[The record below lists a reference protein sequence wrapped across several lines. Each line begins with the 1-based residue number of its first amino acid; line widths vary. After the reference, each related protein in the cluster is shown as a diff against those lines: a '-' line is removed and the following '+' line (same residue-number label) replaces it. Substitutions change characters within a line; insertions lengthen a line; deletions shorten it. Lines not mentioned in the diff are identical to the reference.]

1 MSHIDDLILKLC
13 PNGID
18 FKELQEL
25 FTTRGGYTPSKT
37 DAVAWS
43 DGTIP
48 WFRMEDIR
56 ENGRVLNDSLQHIN
70 EAAVKGGRLFP
81 ANSILIATSATI
93 GEHALVT
100 VPHLS
105 NQRFTSLTLKP
116 EYADRF
122 DMKFVF
128 YYCFV
133 LDEWCRNNTSV
144 SSFASVDMARFKKFK
159 FPIPPVEVQLEI
171 VRVLDSFTSL
181 TAELEAEL
189 EARQVQYVH
198 YRDQLLSFPEMGS
211 SDFR

>member
-1 MSHIDDLILKLC
+1 MSHIDKLILKLC
-13 PNGID
+13 PKGIE
-18 FKELQEL
+18 FKELQAL
-25 FTTRGGYTPSKT
+25 FTTKGGYTPSKT
-37 DAVAWS
+37 NAAAWTN
-43 DGTIP
+43 GTIP

-56 ENGRVLNDSLQHIN
+56 DNGRVLNDSLQHIN
-70 EAAVKGGRLFP
+70 EVAVKGGRLFP

-93 GEHALVT
+93 GEHALIT

-116 EYADRF
+116 EYANLF

-133 LDEWCRNNTSV
+133 LDDWCRSNTST
-144 SSFASVDMARFKKFK
+144 SSFASVDMAGFKKFK
-159 FPIPPVEVQLEI
+159 FPIPPIEVQVEI

-189 EARQVQYVH
+189 EARQVQYVY
-198 YRDQLLSFPEMGS
+198 YRDHLLTFPEMGIE
-211 SDFR
+211 